1 MASVKIFEI
10 KNSNKIKNIDVIN
23 KSLPSPSRA
32 LRWIMLGPTS
42 SGKST
47 IIKNV
52 LFNTDWGYNRF
63 YDEIYAFIKSK
74 DDIIELRQLIRQNNM
89 KHKIEIV
96 ESFNEYE
103 VAQLFEDIEA
113 DAENPKKPL
122 NNVLFI
128 FDDMILDNISNR
140 TKPNIVDSV
149 FMRGRH
155 ANISVIISSQ
165 RYKWLNQNMRVNNAN
180 VLSVFY
186 GTKQSELNA
195 VAEEHSG
202 VYETEQLLQLFREHL
217 VKKYDFMTIDY
228 TSENPYKDKN
238 FKNITLNKRE

>member
-1 MASVKIFEI
+1 MASVKLFEI
-10 KNSNKIKNIDVIN
+10 RNSNKVRNIEVIN
-23 KSLPSPSRA
+23 KALPSPTRA

-52 LFNTDWGYNRF
+52 LFNNEWGYNKF

-74 DDIIELRQLIRQNNM
+74 DDIAELNQLIKQSNM
-89 KHKIEIV
+89 KHKIQIV

-103 VAQLFEDIEA
+103 VQDLFEDIET
-113 DAENPKKPL
+113 DAEDSKKSL

-140 TKPNIVDSV
+140 SKTNIIDSV

-155 ANISVIISSQ
+155 ANISIIISSQ
-165 RYKWLNQNMRVNNAN
+165 RYKWLNLNMRCNNAN

-202 VYETEQLLQLFREHL
+202 AHEPDDLLKLFRQHL
-217 VKKYDFMTIDY
+217 LKKYDFMTIDY
-228 TSENPYKDKN
+228 TCDTPYKDKN
-238 FKNITLNKRE
+238 FKTILFNKQE